1 MHPLSPTKDPIAILV
16 TLDAGYLRPLCVM
29 LRSLAARTPGRDFRV
44 FVLHSSLTPAHLDA
58 VRRAVDGCRMT
69 LEDIRVSGGGLD
81 GAPTTDRYP
90 REMYYRI
97 FAAQVL
103 PPELERILYLDPD
116 VLAIRS
122 VEELYAM
129 PMGDAMF
136 AACSHVHASLRKL
149 NELRLGMKKDAPYIN
164 SGVMLFN
171 LPRLRQEQR
180 PETVQE
186 WLTEHKSLFLPDQD
200 VISSLYGDRI
210 LLLDALRYNLGEKF
224 YHSCRLRPRSAGE
237 TRPDLD
243 WVRQNTVLLH
253 YCGRNKP
260 WKPRY
265 AGELGI
271 FYREFLQE
279 LGDLPFPALIEHNP

>member
-1 MHPLSPTKDPIAILV
+1 MDPSPSPLKPVAILV

-29 LRSLAARTPGRDFRV
+29 LRSLSARNPGRDFRV
-44 FVLHSSLTPAHLDA
+44 FVLHSSLTQTELDT

-69 LEDIRVSGGGLD
+69 IEELRISGGGLD
-81 GAPTTDRYP
+81 EAPTTSRYP

-103 PPELERILYLDPD
+103 PGELDRVLYLDPD
-116 VLAIRS
+116 VLAINPLG
-122 VEELYAM
+122 ELPFL
-129 PMGDAMF
+129 PMGDALF
-136 AACSHVHASLRKL
+136 AACSHVHASLRRF
-149 NELRLGMKKDAPYIN
+149 NARRLGMKNDAPYIN
-164 SGVMLFN
+164 SGVMLLN
-171 LPRLRQEQR
+171 LSLLRREQK

-186 WLTEHKSLFLPDQD
+186 WLTHHRNLLLPDQD

-224 YHSCRLRPRSAGE
+224 YHSCRMRPRSAGE
-237 TRPDLD
+237 ERLDLS
-243 WVRQNTVLLH
+243 WVRQNTVFIH

-265 AGELGI
+265 IGELGV
-271 FYREFLQE
+271 FYEEFMTE
-279 LGDLPFPALIEHNP
+279 LKEMALPEPD